1 MNKIIEPTVN
11 TSLMTDEQV
20 QALLSGSMSWEEAVV
35 LAPGP
40 ALTII
45 EVTPDEISD
54 GVLSTL
60 ELDDDEE

>member
-11 TSLMTDEQV
+11 ISLMTDEQV
-20 QALLSGSMSWEEAVV
+20 QALLSGSMSWEEAVG

-45 EVTPDEISD
+45 EVTPDEIND
-54 GVLSTL
+54 GVLFTS